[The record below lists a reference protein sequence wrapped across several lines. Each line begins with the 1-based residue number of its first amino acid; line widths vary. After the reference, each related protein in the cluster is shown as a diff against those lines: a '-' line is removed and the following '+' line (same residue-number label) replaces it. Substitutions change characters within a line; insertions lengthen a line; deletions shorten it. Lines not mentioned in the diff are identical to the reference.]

1 MRIEKFI
8 TDGGD
13 LTLEEIY
20 QKFKYSARVIRE
32 VLDGLYPKVKSTKL
46 GGHTEKYPRLRYHGI
61 RVLTPEEMAKKA
73 DVVFMVATQVEFDT
87 IAGIL
92 ASQEELTLSSPDIKR
107 VVVGHRGDTI
117 CLIGQ
122 AMEKRAIRAY
132 GTAMA
137 LFTLAAS
144 CRFFYK
150 VGGAAGRN
158 EIGTISV
165 LGRGPNGIVLHGKE
179 VLV

>member
-122 AMEKRAIRAY
+122 ATGEASHQGLRHCH
-132 GTAMA
+132 GA
-137 LFTLAAS
+137 LH
-144 CRFFYK
+144 
-150 VGGAAGRN
+150 
-158 EIGTISV
+158 
-165 LGRGPNGIVLHGKE
+165 LGRIMQIFL
-179 VLV
+179 